1 MERRLA
7 FGKVVCLF
15 ALLALVASVAWSAPV
30 QDSQGRPAGDAGAL
44 SNDAVIKLVALDLG
58 DEVVIA
64 KINQA
69 PAVAFKLD
77 TDDLINLKQRGVSRD
92 VIAAMLKRA
101 SPPQAT
107 PSTVAS
113 EPQSGAQLTSA
124 SRVASDIRLV
134 TSTGDTLLRTTI
146 GDINIVGFSFVK
158 FAYYEVPGTESRI
171 RTPDR
176 NARVAISAD
185 FMPEGYF
192 FLMALDVDRKHNN
205 RAMKLGSAKQSS
217 SFRSRSK
224 GKPDLDNAVKCK
236 IEKVTDTEW
245 QLVPESPLKPGEYG
259 VWAAARAQG
268 TEGLY
273 DFGVD

>member
-1 MERRLA
+1 M
-7 FGKVVCLF
+7 
-15 ALLALVASVAWSAPV
+15 VASVAWSASG
-30 QDSQGRPAGDAGAL
+30 QNSQTRPAVNASAL
-44 SNDAVIKLVALDLG
+44 SNDDVLKLVELELG
-58 DEVVIA
+58 DDVVIA

-69 PAVAFKLD
+69 PEVAFKLD
-77 TDDLINLKQRGVSRD
+77 TDDLVNLKQRGVSRD
-92 VIAAMLKRA
+92 VIAAMLKRS
-101 SPPQAT
+101 SPPQVT
-107 PSTVAS
+107 PSTIAP
-113 EPQSGAQLTSA
+113 EPQAGAQLTSA

-158 FAYYEVPGTESRI
+158 FAYYEVPGTEARI

-192 FLMALDVDRKHNN
+192 FLMELDVDEKHNN
-205 RAMKLGSAKQSS
+205 RAMKLGSAKQAS
-217 SFRSRSK
+217 SFRSRSQ
-224 GKPDLDNAVKCK
+224 GKPDLDHAVKCSV
-236 IEKVTDTEW
+236 EKVADTEW
-245 QLVPESPLKPGEYG
+245 LLVPESPLAPGEYG

>member
-7 FGKVVCLF
+7 FDKAVRLF
-15 ALLALVASVAWSAPV
+15 AFFAMVAFVAWPALG
-30 QDSQGRPAGDAGAL
+30 QTSQSRPAVNTAAL
-44 SNDAVIKLVALDLG
+44 SNDDVVKLVELDLG
-58 DEVVIA
+58 DDVVIA

-69 PAVAFKLD
+69 PAVVFMLE
-77 TDDLINLKQRGVSRD
+77 TDDLVSLKQRGVSRD
-92 VIAAMLKRA
+92 VIAAMLKRS
-101 SPPQAT
+101 SPPQLT

-113 EPQSGAQLTSA
+113 EPQAGAQLTSA

-158 FAYYEVPGTESRI
+158 FAYYEVPGTEARI

-176 NARVAISAD
+176 TAKVAISAD

-192 FLMALDVDRKHNN
+192 FLMELDVDEKHNN
-205 RAMKLGSAKQSS
+205 RAMKLGSAKQAS
-217 SFRSRSK
+217 SFRSRSQ
-224 GKPDLDNAVKCK
+224 GKPDLDHAVKCRV
-236 IEKVTDTEW
+236 EKVADTEW
-245 QLVPESPLKPGEYG
+245 LLVPESPLPPGEYG